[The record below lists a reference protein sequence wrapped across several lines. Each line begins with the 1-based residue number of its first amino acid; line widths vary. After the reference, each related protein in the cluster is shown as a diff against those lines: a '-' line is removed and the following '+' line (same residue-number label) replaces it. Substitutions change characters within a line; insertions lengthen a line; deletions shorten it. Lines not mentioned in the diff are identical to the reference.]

1 MIETV
6 GLTRHFNGLA
16 AVEDLNLTIKD
27 GEVFGFL
34 GPNGAG
40 KTTTIRMLCAMIAPT
55 NGTAYIDGMDVSD
68 PTLQLK
74 VRQNIGLLP
83 ESPGLYESLSALQN
97 LDFFAKM
104 YGVSASEREGRIRT
118 LLKALD
124 IWDRRDDEVGG
135 FSKGMKQKIAIARAL
150 VHEPRYVFLDEP
162 TSGLDPVAALTVRN
176 YLMDLKKEG
185 RTIFINTHNLDDA
198 ERLCDRIGILRT
210 KLLVVGTPTELAD
223 RYFGCGTTVHL
234 REPVPDLAASLRSIP
249 GVKEVVQDGAKL
261 LISLNE
267 PRTVNPQIVTEIV
280 RMKGEIELVED
291 QRKGLE
297 DVYLRIIGGMK

>member
-1 MIETV
+1 V
-6 GLTRHFNGLA
+6 
-16 AVEDLNLTIKD
+16 AVEDLTRSIKD

-55 NGTAYIDGMDVSD
+55 RGTAYIDGMDVAD
-68 PTLQLK
+68 PTVQLK

-83 ESPGLYESLSALQN
+83 ESPGLYESLSAMQN
-97 LDFFAKM
+97 LNFFAKM
-104 YGVSASEREGRIRT
+104 YGVSTSEREGRIRA
-118 LLKALD
+118 LLQTLD
-124 IWDRRDDEVGG
+124 IWDRRDDAVGG
-135 FSKGMKQKIAIARAL
+135 FSKGMKQKIAIARAM

-162 TSGLDPVAALTVRN
+162 TSGLDPVAAMTVRN

-210 KLLVVGTPTELAD
+210 RLLVVGTPDELAD
-223 RYFGCGTTVHL
+223 LYFGRGTTVQL
-234 REPVPDLAASLRSIP
+234 REPIPDLAASLRNIP
-249 GVKEVVQDGAKL
+249 GVNEVVEDGAKL
-261 LISLNE
+261 IILLDE
-267 PRTVNPQIVTEIV
+267 PKRVNPKIMTEIV

-291 QRKGLE
+291 QHKGLE
-297 DVYLRIIGGMK
+297 DIYLKIIGGSR

>member
-6 GLTRHFNGLA
+6 GLTRHFDDLV
-16 AVEDLNLTIKD
+16 AVEDLNLKIRD

-55 NGTAYIDGMDVSD
+55 KGTAYIDGMDVSD
-68 PTLQLK
+68 PAMQLK
-74 VRQNIGLLP
+74 VRENIGLLP
-83 ESPGLYESLSALQN
+83 ESPGLYETLSAMQN

-104 YGVSASEREGRIRT
+104 YGVSTSEREGRIRT
-118 LLKALD
+118 LLQTLD
-124 IWDRRDDEVGG
+124 IWDRRDDAVGG

-162 TSGLDPVAALTVRN
+162 TSGLDPVAASTVRH
-176 YLMDLKKEG
+176 YLLDLKKEG

-210 KLLVVGTPTELAD
+210 RLLVEGTPNELAD
-223 RYFGCGTTVHL
+223 RYFGRRTMVQL
-234 REPVPDLAASLRSIP
+234 REPVPDLATSLRSIP
-249 GVKEVVQDGAKL
+249 GVDDVTQEGAKL
-261 LISLNE
+261 FISLQD
-267 PRTVNPQIVTEIV
+267 PKTLNPLIVIEIV
-280 RMKGEIELVED
+280 RMKGEIELVEG
-291 QRKGLE
+291 QQKGLE
-297 DVYLRIIGGMK
+297 DVYLKIIGGTK